1 MGATTTPATFRHRN
15 GTESRQQEGRQQAR
29 LKVRQGQ
36 RRRKGSTQRLECA
49 QDTQSPP
56 EHHLPPT
63 QDSHPVEKSKIPTH
77 VFIVNVKANKQQIK
91 AALKQMYDVETV
103 KINTL
108 IRPDGTK
115 KAYARLTPDLDAL
128 DVAATKLSIV

>member
-1 MGATTTPATFRHRN
+1 MGTTPATFRHRN

-63 QDSHPVEKSKIPTH
+63 QDSHPVEKSKIPTQVGSLRATPLQKSRT
-77 VFIVNVKANKQQIK
+77 VFVN
-91 AALKQMYDVETV
+91 LLDDLLE
-103 KINTL
+103 
-108 IRPDGTK
+108 GG
-115 KAYARLTPDLDAL
+115 RLDLHAHHGEDA
-128 DVAATKLSIV
+128 